1 MTYFIDPLRILPP
14 PPQKKDHIK
23 RAFCKVHGI
32 LEGVRLTI
40 VVTVTLNLPI
50 LQKCLWSNVHECQ
63 TTQRR
68 QNAAVSRENFQEFT
82 ECVVAVAPS
91 QSFVHIVQD
100 DFEAGAIL
108 ILNLRAL

>member
-1 MTYFIDPLRILPP
+1 M
-14 PPQKKDHIK
+14 
-23 RAFCKVHGI
+23 
-32 LEGVRLTI
+32 
-40 VVTVTLNLPI
+40 
-50 LQKCLWSNVHECQ
+50 HECQ

-91 QSFVHIVQD
+91 QSFVHSVQD